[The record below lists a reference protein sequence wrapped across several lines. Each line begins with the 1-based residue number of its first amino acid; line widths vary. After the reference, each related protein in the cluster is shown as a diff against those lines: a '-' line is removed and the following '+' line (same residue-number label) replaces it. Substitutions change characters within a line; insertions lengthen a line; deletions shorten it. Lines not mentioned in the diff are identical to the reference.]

1 MEYKAELLTKEEYM
15 KNVGSTM
22 EVGETKV
29 MKQENSKERKT
40 LEQDYVEIYQ
50 LKQEDELIPYRFM
63 SREYLQ
69 NHHMPV
75 QKENYDLIY
84 KEQLAERTT
93 LEEIYVK
100 YNISK
105 PEDYNGH
112 SLSVSDIVVLQQS
125 GEKVA
130 YYVDAIGFSEIPEL
144 IWEKS
149 YLEQK
154 QEIALQ
160 TGEQFLSVQSTDG
173 GYDFT
178 IYDGDY
184 KVLDGGVYDSP
195 ELTFPDTVNMI
206 LDENGKL
213 LDDCIEVDYEELM
226 ELVEKANAI
235 SANGVIVEDKKKQEL
250 TPRL

>member
-1 MEYKAELLTKEEYM
+1 M
-15 KNVGSTM
+15 
-22 EVGETKV
+22 
-29 MKQENSKERKT
+29 
-40 LEQDYVEIYQ
+40 
-50 LKQEDELIPYRFM
+50 
-63 SREYLQ
+63 
-69 NHHMPV
+69 
-75 QKENYDLIY
+75 
-84 KEQLAERTT
+84 
-93 LEEIYVK
+93 
-100 YNISK
+100 
-105 PEDYNGH
+105 
-112 SLSVSDIVVLQQS
+112 
-125 GEKVA
+125 
-130 YYVDAIGFSEIPEL
+130 DAIGFSEIPEL

>member
-1 MEYKAELLTKEEYM
+1 
-15 KNVGSTM
+15 
-22 EVGETKV
+22 
-29 MKQENSKERKT
+29 
-40 LEQDYVEIYQ
+40 
-50 LKQEDELIPYRFM
+50 
-63 SREYLQ
+63 
-69 NHHMPV
+69 MPI
-75 QKENYDLIY
+75 QRENYDLVY
-84 KEQLAERTT
+84 KEQLSERTT

-125 GEKVA
+125 GKKVA

-178 IYDGDY
+178 IYSSDY

-195 ELTFPDTVNMI
+195 ELTLPDTVNMI

-226 ELVEKANAI
+226 EQVEKANAI
-235 SANGVIVEDKKKQEL
+235 SAKGVTVENKKRQEL
-250 TPRL
+250 APRL